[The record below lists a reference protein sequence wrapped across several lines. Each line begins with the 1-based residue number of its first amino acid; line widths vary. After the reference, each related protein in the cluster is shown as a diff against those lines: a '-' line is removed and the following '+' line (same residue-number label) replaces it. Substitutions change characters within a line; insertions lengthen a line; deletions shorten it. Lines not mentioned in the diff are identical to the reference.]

1 MKVLCVNAGSSSLK
15 FQLYDMPAEISIIS
29 GYVEKIG
36 ADDSFYTIKYEGKK
50 TETKK
55 VIKNHVDAVKVML
68 EELVNYG
75 AVKNLDE
82 IRSVGHRV
90 VHGGEKYAK
99 SVVIDE
105 DVMKDIKE
113 FVHFARKP

>member
-15 FQLYDMPAEISIIS
+15 FQLYDMPSEIAIIG

-36 ADDSFYTIKYEGKK
+36 AEDSFYTIKFEGKK

-55 VIKNHVDAVKVML
+55 VIKNHTDAVKIML

-75 AVKNLDE
+75 AVKDLGE
-82 IRSVGHRV
+82 IRGVGHHRRLRAYLSFILRL
-90 VHGGEKYAK
+90 H
-99 SVVIDE
+99 
-105 DVMKDIKE
+105 
-113 FVHFARKP
+113 